1 MNKPVCISERGGRES
16 QLAPFSL
23 PSPTQKPGWNAA
35 GPDVT
40 AQATEATNSV
50 QSWKY
55 CTTSLSSYERVKRQS
70 AKHVLSGFISTL
82 TMDPPSRGKIREAP
96 RTRKVRK
103 RVGRREPDLR
113 RRVPGEQPIPRSR
126 GGRGGAR
133 ARGPPTAHS
142 RAAPAPQS
150 PPGAAL
156 RLAEDSSGA
165 DMASGA
171 ACAAVKIGIIGGT
184 GLDDPEILEG
194 RTEKYVDT
202 PFGKPSDAL
211 ILGKIKNVDCVLLA
225 RHGRQHTIMPSKV
238 NYQANIW
245 ALKEEGCT
253 HVIVTTACGSL
264 REEIQPGDM
273 VIIDQFI
280 DRTSLRPQTFY
291 DGSHCGARGVCH
303 IPMAEPFCP
312 KTREVLIETA
322 KKLGLRCHSKGT
334 IVTIEGPRFSSR
346 AESFVFRTWG
356 ADVINMTTVPEVV
369 LAKEAGICYASIA
382 MATDYDCWKEHEEA
396 VSVDGVLKTM
406 KENAN
411 KAKSLLLTTIPQI
424 GSMEWSETLRNLK
437 NMAQSSVL
445 PPRH

>member
-1 MNKPVCISERGGRES
+1 
-16 QLAPFSL
+16 
-23 PSPTQKPGWNAA
+23 
-35 GPDVT
+35 
-40 AQATEATNSV
+40 
-50 QSWKY
+50 
-55 CTTSLSSYERVKRQS
+55 
-70 AKHVLSGFISTL
+70 
-82 TMDPPSRGKIREAP
+82 
-96 RTRKVRK
+96 
-103 RVGRREPDLR
+103 
-113 RRVPGEQPIPRSR
+113 
-126 GGRGGAR
+126 
-133 ARGPPTAHS
+133 
-142 RAAPAPQS
+142 
-150 PPGAAL
+150 
-156 RLAEDSSGA
+156 
-165 DMASGA
+165 MASGA
-171 ACAAVKIGIIGGT
+171 APTAVKIGIIGGT

-225 RHGRQHTIMPSKV
+225 RHGRQHSIMPSNV

-264 REEIQPGDM
+264 REEIQPGDI

-280 DRTSLRPQTFY
+280 DRTTKRPQTFY
-291 DGSHCGARGVCH
+291 DGSHACARGVCH

-322 KKLGLRCHSKGT
+322 KKLGLRCHSKGAM
-334 IVTIEGPRFSSR
+334 VTIEGPRFSSR
-346 AESFVFRTWG
+346 AESFMFRTWG

-382 MATDYDCWKEHEEA
+382 MATDYDCWKEHEEV
-396 VSVDGVLKTM
+396 VSVDRVLKTL

-424 GSMEWSETLRNLK
+424 GSMEWSETLHNLK
-437 NMAQSSVL
+437 VSTLSHLQADTSMDHHLPYTSLEVL
-445 PPRH
+445 YQFSCSFLPYYQCEIE

>member
-1 MNKPVCISERGGRES
+1 MEKNNGKPER
-16 QLAPFSL
+16 
-23 PSPTQKPGWNAA
+23 
-35 GPDVT
+35 
-40 AQATEATNSV
+40 
-50 QSWKY
+50 
-55 CTTSLSSYERVKRQS
+55 S
-70 AKHVLSGFISTL
+70 AKGAG
-82 TMDPPSRGKIREAP
+82 RGNLQM
-96 RTRKVRK
+96 
-103 RVGRREPDLR
+103 RRG
-113 RRVPGEQPIPRSR
+113 VAGESPHQQPIQLSR
-126 GGRGGAR
+126 EGRGGAR
-133 ARGPPTAHS
+133 AAPGPSLLSPALSSGTRS
-142 RAAPAPQS
+142 APAIP
-150 PPGAAL
+150 A
-156 RLAEDSSGA
+156 RLLLLPRT
-165 DMASGA
+165 DMALSA
-171 ACAAVKIGIIGGT
+171 AAAAVKIGIIGGT

-253 HVIVTTACGSL
+253 HIIVTTACGSL
-264 REEIQPGDM
+264 KEEIQPGDFI
-273 VIIDQFI
+273 IIDQFI
-280 DRTSLRPQTFY
+280 DRTTKRPQTFY
-291 DGSHCGARGVCH
+291 DGNHSCARGVCH

-334 IVTIEGPRFSSR
+334 MITIEGPRFSSR
-346 AESFVFRTWG
+346 AESLTFQTWG

-382 MATDYDCWKEHEEA
+382 MATDYDCWKEHEEV
-396 VSVDGVLKTM
+396 VSVDRVLKTL

-424 GSMEWSETLRNLK
+424 GSMEWSETLHNLK
-437 NMAQSSVL
+437 KMAQFSVL
-445 PPRH
+445 LPRH

>member
-1 MNKPVCISERGGRES
+1 M
-16 QLAPFSL
+16 
-23 PSPTQKPGWNAA
+23 
-35 GPDVT
+35 PDT
-40 AQATEATNSV
+40 
-50 QSWKY
+50 
-55 CTTSLSSYERVKRQS
+55 
-70 AKHVLSGFISTL
+70 
-82 TMDPPSRGKIREAP
+82 RGKWQQQTCEDTAEAKD
-96 RTRKVRK
+96 TLESV
-103 RVGRREPDLR
+103 V
-113 RRVPGEQPIPRSR
+113 S
-126 GGRGGAR
+126 
-133 ARGPPTAHS
+133 GPCLSEIHP
-142 RAAPAPQS
+142 
-150 PPGAAL
+150 
-156 RLAEDSSGA
+156 SGIHLL
-165 DMASGA
+165 
-171 ACAAVKIGIIGGT
+171 IGIIGGT

-437 NMAQSSVL
+437 LSLGIQGNHNPSSKAMAMVTHICLKPLVL
-445 PPRH
+445 NLRYADIF

>member
-1 MNKPVCISERGGRES
+1 
-16 QLAPFSL
+16 
-23 PSPTQKPGWNAA
+23 
-35 GPDVT
+35 
-40 AQATEATNSV
+40 
-50 QSWKY
+50 
-55 CTTSLSSYERVKRQS
+55 
-70 AKHVLSGFISTL
+70 
-82 TMDPPSRGKIREAP
+82 
-96 RTRKVRK
+96 
-103 RVGRREPDLR
+103 
-113 RRVPGEQPIPRSR
+113 
-126 GGRGGAR
+126 
-133 ARGPPTAHS
+133 
-142 RAAPAPQS
+142 
-150 PPGAAL
+150 
-156 RLAEDSSGA
+156 
-165 DMASGA
+165 MASGA
-171 ACAAVKIGIIGGT
+171 ACTPVKIGIIGGT

-253 HVIVTTACGSL
+253 HVLVTTACGSL

-291 DGSHCGARGVCH
+291 DGSHCSARGVCH

-437 NMAQSSVL
+437 VSGLTPVSRYKSGFSHIFPCFHFKFVIISTYCLPFRTWPSVL
-445 PPRH
+445 FYHQDINTAWLPQEDLQLLVFGGLCLNKKNGKDLYGLRAFAWKEEHVIRAQQCAPPRNRLLQNPEGKQYLQKYEGTSPKPCQSFLIN

>member
-1 MNKPVCISERGGRES
+1 MRPARAP
-16 QLAPFSL
+16 LA
-23 PSPTQKPGWNAA
+23 AA
-35 GPDVT
+35 GRD
-40 AQATEATNSV
+40 
-50 QSWKY
+50 W
-55 CTTSLSSYERVKRQS
+55 
-70 AKHVLSGFISTL
+70 
-82 TMDPPSRGKIREAP
+82 
-96 RTRKVRK
+96 
-103 RVGRREPDLR
+103 
-113 RRVPGEQPIPRSR
+113 
-126 GGRGGAR
+126 
-133 ARGPPTAHS
+133 
-142 RAAPAPQS
+142 
-150 PPGAAL
+150 GAAL
-156 RLAEDSSGA
+156 GTHLPREER
-165 DMASGA
+165 
-171 ACAAVKIGIIGGT
+171 IGIIGGT

-264 REEIQPGDM
+264 REEIQPGDI

-280 DRTSLRPQTFY
+280 DRTTMRPQSFY
-291 DGSHCGARGVCH
+291 DGSHSCARGVCH

-334 IVTIEGPRFSSR
+334 MVTIEGPRFSSR
-346 AESFVFRTWG
+346 AESFMFRTWG

-396 VSVDGVLKTM
+396 MIKFQMILSEGYHPFNIQESPFYRGLLDFPSVGHGRVKKCLSAPAIILRPPQPRGTVTTFKVSWSKDQIYICM
-406 KENAN
+406 K
-411 KAKSLLLTTIPQI
+411 S
-424 GSMEWSETLRNLK
+424 
-437 NMAQSSVL
+437 
-445 PPRH
+445 

>member
-1 MNKPVCISERGGRES
+1 
-16 QLAPFSL
+16 
-23 PSPTQKPGWNAA
+23 
-35 GPDVT
+35 
-40 AQATEATNSV
+40 
-50 QSWKY
+50 
-55 CTTSLSSYERVKRQS
+55 
-70 AKHVLSGFISTL
+70 
-82 TMDPPSRGKIREAP
+82 
-96 RTRKVRK
+96 
-103 RVGRREPDLR
+103 
-113 RRVPGEQPIPRSR
+113 
-126 GGRGGAR
+126 
-133 ARGPPTAHS
+133 
-142 RAAPAPQS
+142 
-150 PPGAAL
+150 
-156 RLAEDSSGA
+156 
-165 DMASGA
+165 MASGTTTT
-171 ACAAVKIGIIGGT
+171 AVKIGIIGGT

-264 REEIQPGDM
+264 REEIQPGDI

-280 DRTSLRPQTFY
+280 DRTTMRPQSFY
-291 DGSHCGARGVCH
+291 DGSHSCARGVCH

-334 IVTIEGPRFSSR
+334 MVTIEGPRFSSR
-346 AESFVFRTWG
+346 AESFMFRTWG

-396 VSVDGVLKTM
+396 MIKFQMILSEGYHPFNIQESPFYRGLLDFPSVGHGRG
-406 KENAN
+406 E
-411 KAKSLLLTTIPQI
+411 
-424 GSMEWSETLRNLK
+424 
-437 NMAQSSVL
+437 VL
-445 PPRH
+445 PLSPLDLAGYCFHQPMQPPCPDS